1 MRLCA
6 APFKWLLIALMVMSF
21 AGRPWAQSLPAST
34 QGCGGTNAAAV
45 EHAAAAH
52 VTAKIA
58 VSETA
63 APKRDSGKAD
73 SADCVKSCAAV
84 QVLAMPAAPL
94 WSAEVWPQI
103 HLVAVEAILH
113 GQTPKPELSPPIG
126 RA

>member
-84 QVLAMPAAPL
+84 HDRDGISNAAATGL
-94 WSAEVWPQI
+94 RPQD
-103 HLVAVEAILH
+103 
-113 GQTPKPELSPPIG
+113 G
-126 RA
+126 RSRSVYRRCMATLP